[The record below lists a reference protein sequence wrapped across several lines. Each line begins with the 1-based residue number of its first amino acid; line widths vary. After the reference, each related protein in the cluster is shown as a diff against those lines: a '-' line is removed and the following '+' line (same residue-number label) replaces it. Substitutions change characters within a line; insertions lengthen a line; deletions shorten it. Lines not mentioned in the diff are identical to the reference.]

1 MIGYTGNLAHGVC
14 AMDIA
19 KIREHYYDY
28 VLNTKV
34 QLKLTDRTIIT
45 GNVINWHADGTL
57 LLQNVFVYPDEFSKH
72 AEPAQANGRSYM
84 LLDGDRIIYMVFVPN
99 ETDESEE
106 LLTDVVNV
114 ENTCETEAT

>member
-1 MIGYTGNLAHGVC
+1 ME
-14 AMDIA
+14 IA

-34 QLKLTDRTIIT
+34 QLKLIDRTIIT

-57 LLQNVFVYPDEFSKH
+57 LLQNVFIYPDEFSKH

-106 LLTDVVNV
+106 LLTDVANV
-114 ENTCETEAT
+114 ENTCDTEAA

>member
-1 MIGYTGNLAHGVC
+1 ME
-14 AMDIA
+14 IA

-57 LLQNVFVYPDEFSKH
+57 LLQHVFVYPDEFSKH

-99 ETDESEE
+99 DADESEE
-106 LLTDVVNV
+106 PLTDIVDI
-114 ENTCETEAT
+114 ENTAETEAV

>member
-1 MIGYTGNLAHGVC
+1 ME
-14 AMDIA
+14 IA
-19 KIREHYYDY
+19 KIRELYYDC

-34 QLKLTDRTIIT
+34 QVKLTDRTIIT
-45 GNVINWHADGTL
+45 GNVVNWHADGTL

-106 LLTDVVNV
+106 LLTDVANV
-114 ENTCETEAT
+114 ENTCDTEAA

>member
-1 MIGYTGNLAHGVC
+1 ME
-14 AMDIA
+14 IA

-34 QLKLTDRTIIT
+34 QVKLTDRTIIT

-57 LLQNVFVYPDEFSKH
+57 LLKHVFIYPDEFSKH

-84 LLDGDRIIYMVFVPN
+84 LLDGDRIVYMVFVPN
-99 ETDESEE
+99 DTDESEE
-106 LLTDVVNV
+106 LLTDVVNS
-114 ENTCETEAT
+114 ENTCETEAA

>member
-1 MIGYTGNLAHGVC
+1 ME
-14 AMDIA
+14 IA

-57 LLQNVFVYPDEFSKH
+57 LLQHVFIYPDEFSKH

-84 LLDGDRIIYMVFVPN
+84 LVDGDRIVYMVFVPHEAN
-99 ETDESEE
+99 ESEE
-106 LLTDVVNV
+106 LLTDVVNT
-114 ENTCETEAT
+114 ENACEPDAA

>member
-1 MIGYTGNLAHGVC
+1 ME
-14 AMDIA
+14 IA

-34 QLKLTDRTIIT
+34 QVKLTDRTIIT

-57 LLQNVFVYPDEFSKH
+57 VLQHVFIYPDEFSKH

-84 LLDGDRIIYMVFVPN
+84 LLDGERIVYMVFVPHEAN
-99 ETDESEE
+99 EGEE
-106 LLTDVVNV
+106 LLTDVVSDQSA
-114 ENTCETEAT
+114 CETEAA

>member
-1 MIGYTGNLAHGVC
+1 ME
-14 AMDIA
+14 IA

-34 QLKLTDRTIIT
+34 QVKLTDRTIIT

-57 LLQNVFVYPDEFSKH
+57 LLQHVFVYPDEFSKH

-99 ETDESEE
+99 EADESEE
-106 LLTDVVNV
+106 LLTDIVNI
-114 ENTCETEAT
+114 ENTAETEAV

>member
-1 MIGYTGNLAHGVC
+1 ME
-14 AMDIA
+14 IA
-19 KIREHYYDY
+19 KIRELYYDY

-34 QLKLTDRTIIT
+34 QVKLTDRTIIT
-45 GNVINWHADGTL
+45 GNVVNWHADGTL

-106 LLTDVVNV
+106 LLTDVANV
-114 ENTCETEAT
+114 ENTCDTEAA

>member
-1 MIGYTGNLAHGVC
+1 
-14 AMDIA
+14 MDIA